1 MDETDSTWIKL
12 REGGEAALGEFFGG
26 FHDRLERM
34 IEFRLDDRLR
44 GRIDPEDVL
53 QEAWIEVSRRLK
65 DYLARPQVSL
75 YVWVRQLTYQVLID
89 LQRRHF
95 GQKRDPRQEV
105 PWQGGTGTD
114 TASRVMSEAFAAQ
127 LTTPSQAAIRAEEKD
142 QLQNMLQAMDPVD
155 REVLALRH
163 FEHLGNN
170 QIAEILG
177 LSATA
182 ASNRY
187 VRAMARLSDVMT
199 RMQGEAL

>member
-1 MDETDSTWIKL
+1 MDETWSKL
-12 REGGEAALGEFFGG
+12 QEGGEAALGELFAD

-53 QEAWIEVSRRLK
+53 QEAWLELSRRLHE
-65 DYLARPQVSL
+65 YLSRPEVSL

-105 PWQGGTGTD
+105 PWQGDVGRD
-114 TASRVMSEAFAAQ
+114 TTSRVMAEAMAAQ
-127 LTTPSQAAIRAEEKD
+127 LTTPSQAAIRAEERD
-142 QLQNMLQAMDPVD
+142 QLQQILQGMDPMD

-170 QIAEILG
+170 QVAEILG

-187 VRAMARLSDVMT
+187 VRAMAKLGNVMT
-199 RMQGEAL
+199 RLQDEAS

>member
-1 MDETDSTWIKL
+1 MDETDSTAEKL
-12 REGGEAALGEFFGG
+12 RANGQVALGEFFGE

-53 QEAWIEVSRRLK
+53 QEAWMEVSRRLD
-65 DYLARPQVSL
+65 DYLERPRVSL

-105 PWQGGTGTD
+105 PWRGPAGTD

-127 LTTPSQAAIRAEEKD
+127 LTTPSQAAIRAEEKV
-142 QLQNMLQAMDPVD
+142 QLEKFLQAMDPVD

-170 QIAEILG
+170 QVAEVLG
-177 LSATA
+177 LSPTA

-187 VRAMARLSDVMT
+187 VRAMAKLSDVMT
-199 RMQGEAL
+199 RMQSEAP